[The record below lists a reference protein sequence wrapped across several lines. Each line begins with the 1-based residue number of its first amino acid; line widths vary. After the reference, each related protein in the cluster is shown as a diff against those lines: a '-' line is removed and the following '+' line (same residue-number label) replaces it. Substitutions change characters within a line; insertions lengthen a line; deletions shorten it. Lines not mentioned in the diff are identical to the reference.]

1 MASSVEFLNFVCEQI
16 SGIGSVRFRKMFGDG
31 MVYLNDKP
39 VILVCNDTA
48 YVKKLDCIASLM
60 TDAGTGIPYDGAKEH
75 YILDIDNADFAKEIV
90 LKIEAVT
97 PLPKSKKR
105 KA

>member
-48 YVKKLDCIASLM
+48 YVKKLDCIADLM
-60 TDAGTGIPYDGAKEH
+60 TDAGTGIPYDGAREH

>member
-16 SGIGSVRFRKMFGDG
+16 SSIGSVRFRKMFGDG

-39 VILVCNDTA
+39 VILVCDDTA
-48 YVKKLDCIASLM
+48 YVKRLDCITDLMVAAS
-60 TDAGTGIPYDGAKEH
+60 TGVPYDGAKEH
-75 YILDIDNADFAKEIV
+75 YILDIDNADFAKEVV

-97 PLPKSKKR
+97 PLPKSKK
-105 KA
+105 KKT

>member
-1 MASSVEFLNFVCEQI
+1 
-16 SGIGSVRFRKMFGDG
+16 
-31 MVYLNDKP
+31 
-39 VILVCNDTA
+39 
-48 YVKKLDCIASLM
+48 M
-60 TDAGTGIPYDGAKEH
+60 TDAGTGVPYDGAKEQ
-75 YILDIDNADFAKEIV
+75 YILDVDNSEFAKEIV

>member
-48 YVKKLDCIASLM
+48 YVKKLDCIAGLM
-60 TDAGTGIPYDGAKEH
+60 TDAETGIPYDGAKEH

>member
-1 MASSVEFLNFVCEQI
+1 MASSIEFLNFVCEQI

-39 VILVCNDTA
+39 VILVCNDIA
-48 YVKKLDCIASLM
+48 YVKKLDCVADLM
-60 TDAGTGIPYDGAKEH
+60 ADAGTGIPYDGAKEH
-75 YILDIDNADFAKEIV
+75 YILDIDNAEFAKEIV